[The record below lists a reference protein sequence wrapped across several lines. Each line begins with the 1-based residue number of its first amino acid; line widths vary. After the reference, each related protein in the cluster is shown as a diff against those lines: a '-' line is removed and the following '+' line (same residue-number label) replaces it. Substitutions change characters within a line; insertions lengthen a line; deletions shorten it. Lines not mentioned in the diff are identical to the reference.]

1 MIDYS
6 TIQNIVH
13 KFSVFLQWYILIYY
27 GQKCNC
33 FHSKFLEQL
42 GLSMYGPYIYLKEW
56 CFWNYIISV
65 MLPMVNVTYNLCRTL
80 ALQKIKKHMG
90 TVLKY
95 KRYLARV
102 RVRDRRWGLQSPLIF
117 QPELRYCLYFKT
129 VIIYFVYPAI

>member
-42 GLSMYGPYIYLKEW
+42 GLSMYGPYIYLKDW
-56 CFWNYIISV
+56 CFWKYIISV
-65 MLPMVNVTYNLCRTL
+65 MLPMLNVTYNLCRTL
-80 ALQKIKKHMG
+80 ALQKIQKHMG

-117 QPELRYCLYFKT
+117 QPELRYFLYFKT
-129 VIIYFVYPAI
+129 VIKTVYPAI